1 MQKDDIIKLAVDS
14 IRVLSMDGVQ
24 KANSGHPGAPMA
36 LAPVTYVLW
45 KRIMNYN
52 PQDPDWINRD
62 RFILSNGHASMLI
75 YSMLYLTGYDL
86 SLSDLKNFRQM
97 NSKTPGHPEHGITPG
112 VEMTTGPLGQ
122 GVMTAVGM
130 AMAEAHL
137 AARFNRPGGKLIDHH
152 TYVICSDGDLME
164 GASHEAASLA
174 GHLGLGKLIF
184 IYDDNR
190 ITIEGDTKLAYSE
203 NVEQRFLSYGWHV
216 INIGDS
222 ANDLDKIE
230 NAINEAKRIGDKPSM
245 VIIRTHIGY
254 GSPNKQG
261 SASAHGSPLGE
272 EEVKKTKDA
281 YGWPSHEPFFVPSGV
296 LDHMKNRKNSNS
308 YEEWNEL
315 KRRYESEHAKDWQ
328 VLQDSYHQD
337 VPADWAEL
345 LPTYQVTD
353 GPVATRAVNGA
364 VLNSI
369 KENLPWLMGGSADL
383 EPSTKTGLKDEPHFS
398 SKNYAGR
405 NIAWGVREMA
415 MCAACSGMALHGGIR
430 PYASTFFVF
439 TDYARAAIRLAALM
453 ELPVIYVMTHD
464 SVGLGEDGPTHQP
477 IEHLASLRA
486 MPGLTVI
493 RPADANETVHAWKYA
508 IENKSGPT
516 LLALS
521 RQKLPV
527 IDLVKLG
534 IECHLEKGAYILSP
548 EAGDTPDAI
557 IMATGSEIQVALEAK
572 TQLAGRADVR
582 VVSMPSW
589 ELFEMQSQEY
599 RDEILPSSVKRRI
612 SIEAGSSMGWHR
624 WVGEEGHI
632 LSIDQFGISAPY
644 QEIYESLGL
653 TSDAVVEILETYL
666 S

>member
-1 MQKDDIIKLAVDS
+1 MQKDDIIKLAVDT

-190 ITIEGDTKLAYSE
+190 ITIEGDTKLAFSE

-296 LDHMKNRKNSNS
+296 LDHMKDRKNSNS

-328 VLQDSYHQD
+328 VLQNSYHQD

-369 KENLPWLMGGSADL
+369 KEKLPWLMGGSADL

-527 IDLVKLG
+527 IDPVKLG
-534 IECHLEKGAYILSP
+534 IECHLDKGAYILSP

-644 QEIYESLGL
+644 QEIYENLGL
-653 TSDAVVEILETYL
+653 TSDAVVEILETDL